1 MRVGFVGLGIMGKPM
16 AINLVRAGHQ
26 VAVFSRSPG
35 PVDEVVAAGATRA
48 VDLADVARGREVV
61 ITMILD
67 SPDVEAVVLGPGG
80 ILEAADPG
88 TLLIDMSTVRPD
100 TARKVA
106 AAAAARGCR
115 ALDAPVSG
123 GDVGAR
129 EGTLSI
135 MVGGEPEDVAA
146 ARPVFE
152 VLGSTIEH
160 VGPAGAGQTVKAAN
174 QLIIAGTLAVLAEAV
189 VLLEACG
196 VDPETALRVLD
207 GGMAQSRI
215 LERKGPQMVERRFE
229 PGFRVDLHHK
239 DLGIVLAT
247 ARERNVS
254 VPVTG
259 LVAQLLASL
268 QATGRG
274 GLDHSALVLLA
285 EDLSGRT
292 ERSHAG
298 HEARTERSD
307 GSS

>member
-35 PVDEVVAAGATRA
+35 PVDEVV
-48 VDLADVARGREVV
+48 
-61 ITMILD
+61 
-67 SPDVEAVVLGPGG
+67 
-80 ILEAADPG
+80 DPG
-88 TLLIDMSTVRPD
+88 TLIIDMSTVRPE
-100 TARKVA
+100 TARRVA
-106 AAAAARGCR
+106 EAAAARGCA

-129 EGTLSI
+129 EATLSI
-135 MVGGEPEDVAA
+135 MVGGEAADVSR

-152 VLGSTIEH
+152 ALGTTIEH

-285 EDLSGRT
+285 EDLSGR
-292 ERSHAG
+292 SDL
-298 HEARTERSD
+298 RTERSD

>member
-16 AINLVRAGHQ
+16 AINLVRAGHD

-35 PVDEVVAAGATRA
+35 PVDEVVAAGATRVA
-48 VDLADVARGREVV
+48 DLAEVATGREVV

-67 SPDVEAVVLGPGG
+67 SPDVEAVVLCPGG
-80 ILEAADPG
+80 LLESADPG

-215 LERKGPQMVERRFE
+215 LERKGPAMIERRFD

-247 ARERNVS
+247 ARERDVA

-274 GLDHSALVLLA
+274 RLDHSALVLLA
-285 EDLSGRT
+285 EELSGRGPGEGRVVT
-292 ERSHAG
+292 P
-298 HEARTERSD
+298 
-307 GSS
+307 GSTG

>member
-16 AINLVRAGHQ
+16 ALNLQRAGHAM
-26 VAVFSRSPG
+26 AVFSRSPG
-35 PVDEVVAAGATRA
+35 PVAEVVAAGAIA
-48 VDLADVARGREVV
+48 AADLAEVATGRDVV

-80 ILEAADPG
+80 ILESADPG
-88 TLLIDMSTVRPD
+88 TLIVDMSTVKPE

-106 AAAAARGCR
+106 AAAADRGCA

-135 MVGGEPEDVAA
+135 MVGGEAADVER
-146 ARPVFE
+146 ARPVLE
-152 VLGSTIEH
+152 ALGTTIEH

-196 VDPETALRVLD
+196 VDLEVALRVLG

-215 LERKGPQMVERRFE
+215 LERKGPAMITRRFE

-247 ARERNVS
+247 AREEGVS

-274 GLDHSALVLLA
+274 RLDHSALVLLA
-285 EDLSGRT
+285 EELSGRGRVVT
-292 ERSHAG
+292 EG
-298 HEARTERSD
+298 TT
-307 GSS
+307 G

>member
-16 AINLVRAGHQ
+16 ALNLVRAGHA

-35 PVDEVVAAGATRA
+35 PVDEVLAAGAIA
-48 VDLADVARGREVV
+48 AADLADVATGRDVV

-80 ILEAADPG
+80 ILESADPG
-88 TLLIDMSTVRPD
+88 TLIVDMSTVKPE

-106 AAAAARGCR
+106 AAAADRGCA

-135 MVGGEPEDVAA
+135 MVGGEAADVER
-146 ARPVFE
+146 ARPVLE
-152 VLGSTIEH
+152 ALGTTIEH

-196 VDPETALRVLD
+196 VDLEVALRVLG

-215 LERKGPQMVERRFE
+215 LERKGPAMITRRFE

-247 ARERNVS
+247 AREEDVTM
-254 VPVTG
+254 PVTG

-274 GLDHSALVLLA
+274 RLDHSALVLLA
-285 EDLSGRT
+285 EELSGRGRVVT
-292 ERSHAG
+292 G
-298 HEARTERSD
+298 GTT
-307 GSS
+307 G

>member
-1 MRVGFVGLGIMGKPM
+1 MKLGFVGLGIMGKPM
-16 AINLVRAGHQ
+16 ALNLVRAGHD

-48 VDLADVARGREVV
+48 ADLAAVAVGREVL

-80 ILEAADPG
+80 LLEAADPG

-106 AAAAARGCR
+106 AAAVARGCR

-215 LERKGPQMVERRFE
+215 LERKGPAMIERRFD

-247 ARERNVS
+247 AREQEVA

-259 LVAQLLASL
+259 LVAELLASL

-274 GLDHSALVLLA
+274 RLDHSALVLLS
-285 EDLSGRT
+285 EELSGRGGA
-292 ERSHAG
+292 AG
-298 HEARTERSD
+298 RVVTP
-307 GSS
+307 GPTG

>member
-16 AINLVRAGHQ
+16 ALNLVRAGHD

-35 PVDEVVAAGATRA
+35 PVDELVAAGASRA
-48 VDLADVARGREVV
+48 ASLAEVAAGRDMV

-67 SPDVEAVVLGPGG
+67 SPDVEAVVLGTGG
-80 ILEAADPG
+80 LLESADPE
-88 TLLIDMSTVRPD
+88 TLLVDMSTVRPE

-106 AAAAARGCR
+106 AAAAERGCR

-123 GDVGAR
+123 GDQGAR
-129 EGTLSI
+129 DATLSI
-135 MVGGEPEDVAA
+135 MVGGEPDAVAA

-152 VLGSTIEH
+152 ALGTTIEH

-189 VLLEACG
+189 VLMEACG
-196 VDPETALRVLD
+196 VDPEVALRVLG

-215 LERKGPQMVERRFE
+215 LERKGPAMIARRFE

-247 ARERNVS
+247 ARDQHVA

-268 QATGRG
+268 QASGRG
-274 GLDHSALVLLA
+274 RLDHSALVLLA
-285 EDLSGRT
+285 EELSGRGRVVT
-292 ERSHAG
+292 G
-298 HEARTERSD
+298 GTT
-307 GSS
+307 G

>member
-1 MRVGFVGLGIMGKPM
+1 MGKPM
-16 AINLVRAGHQ
+16 AINLVRAGFD
-26 VAVFSRSPG
+26 VTVFSRSPA

-48 VDLADVARGREVV
+48 ASLSEVARGRDVV

-67 SPDVEAVVLGPGG
+67 SPDVEAVVLGPDG
-80 ILEAADPG
+80 ILDHADPG
-88 TLLIDMSTVRPD
+88 TLIVDMSTVRPE

-106 AAAAARGCR
+106 AAAAARGCA

-129 EGTLSI
+129 EATLSI
-135 MVGGEPEDVAA
+135 MVGGEAADVAR

-152 VLGSTIEH
+152 ALGTTIEH

-196 VDPETALRVLD
+196 VDPEVALRVLD

-215 LERKGPQMVERRFE
+215 LERKGPQMVERRFD

-247 ARERNVS
+247 AREREVS

-268 QATGRG
+268 KASGRG
-274 GLDHSALVLLA
+274 GLDHSALVLLTQ
-285 EDLSGRT
+285 DLSGRST
-292 ERSHAG
+292 PRAERSRVVGPGA
-298 HEARTERSD
+298 EPLA
-307 GSS
+307 

>member
-1 MRVGFVGLGIMGKPM
+1 MKIGFVGLGIMGRPM
-16 AINLVRAGHQ
+16 AINLVRAGHD

-35 PVDEVVAAGATRA
+35 PVDEVVAVGATRA
-48 VDLADVARGREVV
+48 ADLADVARGREVV

-88 TLLIDMSTVRPD
+88 TLIVDMSTVKPE

-106 AAAAARGCR
+106 VAAAARGCA

-129 EGTLSI
+129 DGTLSI
-135 MVGGEPEDVAA
+135 MVGGEPEALER

-152 VLGSTIEH
+152 VLVSTIEH

-189 VLLEACG
+189 VLLESCG
-196 VDPETALRVLD
+196 VDPETALRVLA

-215 LERKGPQMVERRFE
+215 LERKGPQMVQRRFE

-247 ARERNVS
+247 AREQDVS

-274 GLDHSALVLLA
+274 RLDHSALVLLA
-285 EDLSGRT
+285 EELSGR
-292 ERSHAG
+292 G
-298 HEARTERSD
+298 GPD
-307 GSS
+307 GRVVTPGATG

>member
-1 MRVGFVGLGIMGKPM
+1 
-16 AINLVRAGHQ
+16 
-26 VAVFSRSPG
+26 
-35 PVDEVVAAGATRA
+35 
-48 VDLADVARGREVV
+48 
-61 ITMILD
+61 
-67 SPDVEAVVLGPGG
+67 
-80 ILEAADPG
+80 
-88 TLLIDMSTVRPD
+88 
-100 TARKVA
+100 
-106 AAAAARGCR
+106 
-115 ALDAPVSG
+115 
-123 GDVGAR
+123 
-129 EGTLSI
+129 

-215 LERKGPQMVERRFE
+215 LERKGPAMIERRFD

-247 ARERNVS
+247 ARERDVA

-274 GLDHSALVLLA
+274 RLDHSALVLLA
-285 EDLSGRT
+285 EELSGRGPGEGRVVT
-292 ERSHAG
+292 P
-298 HEARTERSD
+298 
-307 GSS
+307 GSTG

>member
-1 MRVGFVGLGIMGKPM
+1 MVRIGFVGLGIMGKPM
-16 AINLVRAGHQ
+16 ATNLVRAGHD
-26 VAVFSRSPG
+26 VKVFSRTPG
-35 PVDEVVAAGATRA
+35 PVDELVAVGATRA
-48 VDLADVARGREVV
+48 VDLSDVARGRDLV

-67 SPDVEAVVLGPGG
+67 SPDVEAVVLGPGAL
-80 ILEAADPG
+80 LESADPG
-88 TLLIDMSTVRPD
+88 TLLVDMSTVRPE
-100 TARKVA
+100 TARRVA
-106 AAAAARGCR
+106 TAARERGCR

-135 MVGGEPEDVAA
+135 MVGGDVADLEA

-189 VLLEACG
+189 VLLESCG
-196 VDPETALRVLD
+196 VDPDVALRVLD

-215 LERKGPQMVERRFE
+215 LERKGPAMIERRFD

-247 ARERNVS
+247 AQEQEVA

-274 GLDHSALVLLA
+274 RLDHSALVLLVD
-285 EDLSGRT
+285 ELSGSPRT
-292 ERSHAG
+292 GGDPVEW
-298 HEARTERSD
+298 
-307 GSS
+307 